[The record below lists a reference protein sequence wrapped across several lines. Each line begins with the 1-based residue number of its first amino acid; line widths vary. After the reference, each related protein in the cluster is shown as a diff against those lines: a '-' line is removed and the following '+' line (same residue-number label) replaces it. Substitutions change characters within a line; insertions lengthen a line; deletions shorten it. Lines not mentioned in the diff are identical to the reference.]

1 MKLSDCKNSNFV
13 DSQAFFLVRAKV
25 HNEFD
30 SRIIDIIFS
39 KIVYNPVY
47 EYMRGLNLES
57 IILLIQEQ
65 LNENIKL

>member
-25 HNEFD
+25 LNEVD
-30 SRIIDIIFS
+30 NEIIDIMFS

-57 IILLIQEQ
+57 VILLIQEQ
-65 LNENIKL
+65 LNETK